1 MKTLITF
8 FVIGIALIALS
19 TQISIAWLSVALLVM
34 GILVSL
40 FSIRFVPIPDD
51 DSYES
56 KATRLFKEIQQDIQ
70 TIHNIKGKILD
81 QNLRDQLTVICEDV
95 TVLMEKVREKK
106 PESQLTTGTFIRG
119 NLDFILSDILP
130 QYIEM
135 QETPRYYDTPN
146 VKMTKGEEAIGSFSR
161 FIHQRIVEL
170 EIADDLRYAVA
181 IEMLKALDTYTNE
194 HVHNN
199 EVLDKEGT
207 QK

>member
-1 MKTLITF
+1 MKKLIAF
-8 FVIGIALIALS
+8 LVIGILLIVLS
-19 TQISIAWLSVALLVM
+19 AQISITWLSIAFLIV
-34 GILVSL
+34 GIAVSL
-40 FSIRFVPIPDD
+40 FSIRFIPVPDD

-56 KATRLFKEIQQDIQ
+56 KAERLFKEIQQDIQ
-70 TIHNIKGKILD
+70 TIHDTMGKIKNQD
-81 QNLRDQLTVICEDV
+81 LRKQLTVIGEDV

-106 PESQLTTGTFIRG
+106 PQSQLTTGTFIRG

-135 QETPRYYDTPN
+135 QETPRYYETPN
-146 VKMTKGEEAIGSFSR
+146 VKMTDGEEAIGSFSR
-161 FIHQRIVEL
+161 FIHQRIIEL

-194 HVHNN
+194 HLSNN